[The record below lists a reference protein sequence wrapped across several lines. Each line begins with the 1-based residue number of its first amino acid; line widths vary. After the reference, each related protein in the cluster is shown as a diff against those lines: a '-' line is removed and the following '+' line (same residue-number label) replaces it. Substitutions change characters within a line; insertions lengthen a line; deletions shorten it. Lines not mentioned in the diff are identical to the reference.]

1 MERLAIALFLVVGTA
16 IIMGI
21 VLIIPIWLER
31 NFNKFDKK

>member
-1 MERLAIALFLVVGTA
+1 MERLAIGLFLVVGTA

-31 NFNKFDKK
+31 NFNKFDRK

>member
-1 MERLAIALFLVVGTA
+1 MERLAIGLFLVVGTA

-31 NFNKFDKK
+31 NFNRFDKK